1 MDRELLGKVAIVTG
15 AGRLRGI
22 GRATA
27 VSLAKL
33 GAKIVVT
40 GTGRDPNT
48 FPEDEKEVGWKD
60 VESTADQIRDEGS
73 EALTMTT
80 NISRETEVNELF
92 ERTLETFGRV
102 DILVNNA
109 AAPYGEDRVPVVDLD
124 NEIFKKVMDI
134 KVFGSFL
141 CSKIAAKIMIEQNEG
156 GRIINL
162 SSTAGKEGNARMAAY
177 NAANFAIDGFTQAL
191 SKELA
196 ENKITV
202 NSVCPGQTETARL
215 DPLGRGAL
223 WKSRAESIPMGRVGT
238 DDEVADLITFLASD
252 KARFITGQS
261 ININGGA
268 LTSR

>member
-1 MDRELLGKVAIVTG
+1 
-15 AGRLRGI
+15 
-22 GRATA
+22 
-27 VSLAKL
+27 
-33 GAKIVVT
+33 
-40 GTGRDPNT
+40 
-48 FPEDEKEVGWKD
+48 
-60 VESTADQIRDEGS
+60 
-73 EALTMTT
+73 
-80 NISRETEVNELF
+80 
-92 ERTLETFGRV
+92 
-102 DILVNNA
+102 
-109 AAPYGEDRVPVVDLD
+109 
-124 NEIFKKVMDI
+124 MDI
-134 KVFGSFL
+134 KVYGSFL
-141 CSKIAAKIMIEQNEG
+141 CTKIAAKIMIDQNEG

-162 SSTAGKEGNARMAAY
+162 TTTAGKEGNARMAAY

-215 DPLGRGAL
+215 DPLVIGAL

-252 KARFITGQS
+252 RARFITGQS

>member
-1 MDRELLGKVAIVTG
+1 MEKELSGKVAIVTG

-27 VSLAKL
+27 VELAKM
-33 GAKIVVT
+33 GANIVVT
-40 GTGRDPNT
+40 GTGRNPDS
-48 FPEDEKEVGWKD
+48 FPEDEKEAGWKD
-60 VESTADQIRDEGS
+60 IESTAEQIEEFGS
-73 EALTMTT
+73 EALFMTT
-80 NISRETEVNELF
+80 DISKESDVDNLFNETLKK
-92 ERTLETFGRV
+92 FGRV

-109 AAPYGEDRVPVVDLD
+109 AAPYGEDRGPVIDLSND
-124 NEIFKKVMDI
+124 IFRKVMEI
-134 KVFGSFL
+134 KVYGSFL
-141 CSKIAAKIMIEQNEG
+141 CSKQAAKIMIDQEEG

-202 NSVCPGQTETARL
+202 NSVCPGQTETSRL

-223 WKSRAESIPMGRVGT
+223 WKSRADSIPMGRVGT
-238 DDEVADLITFLASD
+238 DEEVADLIGFLASD

-268 LTSR
+268 LTAR